1 MDKPTKSSR
10 KVRSEEIISALLEH
24 GNTSK
29 AARALGVS
37 EATVRRRLRTEEF
50 QEEFR
55 RVRREAL
62 SQAVARL
69 QQSSTA
75 AAVTLLRIMVDPAAP
90 ASTRM
95 RAASCVLDGAMRG
108 MEMEDL
114 EVRLARLEQALTSER

>member
-1 MDKPTKSSR
+1 MNMKESDKSNR

-24 GNTSK
+24 GSTNK
-29 AARALGVS
+29 AARALGIS
-37 EATVRRRLRTEEF
+37 ESTVWRRMRKEEF

-55 RVRREAL
+55 RARRQAL

-69 QQSSTA
+69 QQSSNA
-75 AAVTLLRIMVDPAAP
+75 AVVTLLRVMVDPEAP

-95 RAASCVLDGAMRG
+95 RAASCVLDGALRG

-114 EVRLARLEQALTSER
+114 EVRLSRLEQTLT

>member
-1 MDKPTKSSR
+1 VNKPTKSNR

-95 RAASCVLDGAMRG
+95 RAASCVLDGAIRG

-114 EVRLARLEQALTSER
+114 EVRLARLEQALASER